1 MSVYSQ
7 SLFGEW
13 IVYPSMRSKWQKAY
27 VAFFLAQTRIECK
40 PLQQGKEFKS
50 ITAEFLALLSRL
62 QGVCC
67 SSASFLG
74 NVPW

>member
-1 MSVYSQ
+1 MNVYTQ

-13 IVYPSMRSKWQKAY
+13 IVYPSMQSGWQKAY
-27 VAFFLAQTRIECK
+27 VVFFLAQAPIECK
-40 PLQQGKEFKS
+40 PLQQGKESES
-50 ITAEFLALLSRL
+50 ITAEFPALFSRL
-62 QGVCC
+62 QDVCC

>member
-1 MSVYSQ
+1 MNVYSQ
-7 SLFGEW
+7 CLFREW
-13 IVYPSMRSKWQKAY
+13 IVYPSMQSGWQKAY
-27 VAFFLAQTRIECK
+27 VAFFLAQARIECK
-40 PLQQGKEFKS
+40 PLQQGNEFES
-50 ITAEFLALLSRL
+50 ITAESLALLSLL